1 MFDCR
6 SNSANRGLRR
16 MRLSCHKGYTLV
28 EVTLVV
34 FLIVLILSM
43 ATVFFANTLP
53 AARLRATGREMA
65 AVLKYA
71 KYLAN
76 ANNEKQIFAIDID
89 SKTYSIEGREIKKI
103 PSDVAVTIFDTNLD
117 VITKG
122 RFSIVFDK
130 LGGND
135 WHSIILNRGNRKIMI
150 AMDPIMTA
158 VITDVKK

>member
-1 MFDCR
+1 
-6 SNSANRGLRR
+6 
-16 MRLSCHKGYTLV
+16 MRLSCRKGYTLI

-34 FLIVLILSM
+34 FLIVLILGM

-65 AVLKYA
+65 AMLKYA
-71 KYLAN
+71 KYLAK

-89 SKTYSIEGREIKKI
+89 SKTYALDGREIKKI
-103 PSDVAVTIFDTNLD
+103 PSDVVVTIFDTNLD
-117 VITKG
+117 AITKG
-122 RFSIVFDK
+122 RFTIVFDK

-135 WHSIILNRGNRKIMI
+135 WHSIILNRDSRKIKI